1 MRNVVH
7 YLELRQALAAAKLA
21 LVSITLKHVAAFN
34 CRITWNT
41 MPSASLAWCLAS
53 TFFPMVS
60 AIPLAFIAP
69 LNVTSVGV

>member
-1 MRNVVH
+1 MRHVVH

-21 LVSITLKHVAAFN
+21 LVSITLKHVAAFD

-53 TFFPMVS
+53 DSFPMVS
-60 AIPLAFIAP
+60 AFPLACIAP
-69 LNVTSVGV
+69 LDVTRVGV